1 MESQRGAFHFVD
13 SRPLFSLP
21 HVSLAY
27 YGLCQTFEKIEATTK
42 RLEILKYLTEYYV
55 QVIQESP
62 MELVECVYL
71 CLNRVGH
78 LFFRFGKQ
86 KWLN

>member
-1 MESQRGAFHFVD
+1 MYLVHANHHF
-13 SRPLFSLP
+13 P
-21 HVSLAY
+21 HCIVQNSLAY

-55 QVIQESP
+55 QVIKDSP

-71 CLNRVGH
+71 CLNRVC
-78 LFFRFGKQ
+78 LSMFFFPLENKH
-86 KWLN
+86 